1 MADLYEICSKVGGAY
16 EACSDSG
23 HEFDSNRKRG
33 RASSSGSSSS
43 SSSSSDSSSA
53 SLCCGKC
60 DSKCHCTGC
69 CPHFTDV
76 RGQHPDANTRP
87 EAYASDVSKF
97 PDIVASVKKTDG
109 DGHCLFRALGG
120 YPNGGQG
127 WSRTMQ
133 LRKKIARF
141 QHDNPT
147 MQVYGTAETNSTFQ
161 QFIFEEKGASLDDY
175 TSLMMN
181 SAVYGGAFE

>member
-1 MADLYEICSKVGGAY
+1 MADLCEICFC
-16 EACSDSG
+16 EICG

-33 RASSSGSSSS
+33 RASSSSS
-43 SSSSSDSSSA
+43 SSSSSDCRTCRSI
-53 SLCCGKC
+53 
-60 DSKCHCTGC
+60 
-69 CPHFTDV
+69 TDV

-87 EAYASDVSKF
+87 EEYASDVGEF

-133 LRKKIARF
+133 LRKQIARF

-147 MQVYGTAETNSTFQ
+147 MEVYGTAETNSTFQ
-161 QFIFEEKGASLDDY
+161 QYIYEEKDAALDDY
-175 TSLMMN
+175 TFLMTN
-181 SAVYGGAFE
+181 SAVYGGAFEIGAFSKIFGKRVIVYVQNGKNGLHGW